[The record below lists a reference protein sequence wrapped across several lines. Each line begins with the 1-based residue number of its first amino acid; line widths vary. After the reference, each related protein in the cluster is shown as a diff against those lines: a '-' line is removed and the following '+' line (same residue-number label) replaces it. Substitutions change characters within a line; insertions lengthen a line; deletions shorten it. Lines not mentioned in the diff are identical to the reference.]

1 MIFKRMRSWRGLVGL
16 TTLLTVTGCAADAEL
31 DTMNPQGP
39 LAQEIDNLLQP
50 VLILAYVIF
59 ALVLGVTLV
68 IWWKFRDNHEDEE
81 FPKQVHGNTKLELL
95 WTAAPTIILAVLS
108 VFTLIVLASLNDRE
122 DNAISIQVDGET
134 VTWEPE
140 VVVVGQQW
148 WWEFRYYLHGL
159 DGVDLSDARN
169 LPPADIV
176 TSSQM
181 IIPIG
186 QEIELSATSRDV
198 IHSFWIPALNGKRD
212 VAPGR
217 VHPWKLEADNP
228 GVYFGQC
235 TEFCGL
241 SHSRMRMQVVAMTPE
256 DFQVWITE
264 QLANPAEPTD
274 EAALRGQAVFES
286 QCTRCHVVNS
296 INGETSTGADLVSNA
311 APNLT
316 HFMSRTTYAGGI
328 FNLYEPDGSLDRTQL
343 EAWLRNAPEE
353 KPAYAQ
359 GGRGMPNMGLS
370 EDQIDDLVAYL
381 TTLGNSPRLSIIEA
395 TEVE

>member
-1 MIFKRMRSWRGLVGL
+1 
-16 TTLLTVTGCAADAEL
+16 
-31 DTMNPQGP
+31 
-39 LAQEIDNLLQP
+39 
-50 VLILAYVIF
+50 
-59 ALVLGVTLV
+59 
-68 IWWKFRDNHEDEE
+68 
-81 FPKQVHGNTKLELL
+81 
-95 WTAAPTIILAVLS
+95 
-108 VFTLIVLASLNDRE
+108 
-122 DNAISIQVDGET
+122 
-134 VTWEPE
+134 
-140 VVVVGQQW
+140 
-148 WWEFRYYLHGL
+148 
-159 DGVDLSDARN
+159 
-169 LPPADIV
+169 
-176 TSSQM
+176 
-181 IIPIG
+181 
-186 QEIELSATSRDV
+186 
-198 IHSFWIPALNGKRD
+198 
-212 VAPGR
+212 
-217 VHPWKLEADNP
+217 
-228 GVYFGQC
+228 
-235 TEFCGL
+235 
-241 SHSRMRMQVVAMTPE
+241 MRMQVVAMTPE

-343 EAWLRNAPEE
+343 EAWLRNAPAE

-359 GGRGMPNMGLS
+359 GGRGMPDLGLS